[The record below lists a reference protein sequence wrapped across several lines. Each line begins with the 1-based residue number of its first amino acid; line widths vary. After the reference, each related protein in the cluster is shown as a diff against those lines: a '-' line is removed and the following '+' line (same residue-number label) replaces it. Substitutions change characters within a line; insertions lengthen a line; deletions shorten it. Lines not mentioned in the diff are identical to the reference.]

1 MALTEAQLVQYLRQ
15 KTGIGDLGVDTVLFS
30 DGTVDSVG
38 MVDLIVFI
46 ESETGFEIR
55 QEDVTL
61 ENFDN
66 VTRILGFVAAR
77 AAE

>member
-1 MALTEAQLVQYLRQ
+1 MALTEARLVQYLRH
-15 KTGIGDLGVDTVLFS
+15 KTGMEELDAKTTLFS

-46 ESETGFEIR
+46 ESEAGFEIA
-55 QEDVTL
+55 QEDVTMD
-61 ENFDN
+61 NFD
-66 VTRILGFVAAR
+66 TISRILALVASR

>member
-1 MALTEAQLVQYLRQ
+1 MALDEARLVQYLRQ
-15 KTGIGDLGVDTVLFS
+15 KTGIDGLDAETLLFS

-66 VTRILGFVAAR
+66 ISRILGFVAAR
-77 AAE
+77 AVE